1 MSAPMVTPLLQRS
14 LSVVY
19 RFYDAFLY
27 PTLSDK
33 TTAID
38 SQLEVSIPKFAWNAL
53 RSQDDLTY
61 RFSWMTLTEA
71 PPAGAN
77 LDVQVVAT
85 AGDYLNLDPF
95 QVTLPLA
102 ISNPPKASDFLQ
114 DKPLWPAES
123 MRTPAGETAVR
134 GRISNASNV
143 PAAGVKV
150 EMWTGGAPLPPPGTP
165 FTQSAANGC
174 FLYRFPLLAGA
185 RGSTVTVNVRL
196 NNGVLLVTPSSL
208 PVVIGQLQIFQLKV

>member
-19 RFYDAFLY
+19 RFYDAFVY

-33 TTAID
+33 TPAID
-38 SQLEVSIPKFAWNAL
+38 SQLEVSILKFGWNAL
-53 RSQDDLTY
+53 RSDDDLTY
-61 RFSWMTLTEA
+61 RFSWMTLTQA

-85 AGDYLNLDPF
+85 AGDYINLDPF

-102 ISNPPKASDFLQ
+102 VSSPPKASDFLQ
-114 DKPLWPAES
+114 EKPLWPAES
-123 MRTPAGETAVR
+123 MRPPVGETAVR
-134 GRISNASNV
+134 GRISNAANV
-143 PAAGVKV
+143 PAGGVKV
-150 EMWTGGAPLPPPGTP
+150 EMWTGGSPLPPSGTP
-165 FTQSAANGC
+165 FTQSAGNGC
-174 FLYRFPLLAGA
+174 FIYRFPLLAGA
-185 RGSTVTVNVRL
+185 RGSIVTVNVRL

-208 PVVIGQLQIFQLKV
+208 PVIIGQLQIFQLKV